1 MSALYFANSFLIK
14 EAAMTTPAF
23 NSRRSPIYGRG
34 GIVST
39 SQPLATAAGL
49 EILSKG
55 GNAADA
61 AVAAAAALNVTE
73 PTSTGI
79 GGDMFALYFD
89 ARTKQVTALNGSG
102 RAPAALTL
110 DRLKKEGI
118 NSDELPPFHAH
129 TVTVPG
135 ACAGWCDLIEK
146 HGSLSMSE
154 ILAPAIRLADEGF
167 PVAPLTAYFWSRGA
181 DKQLKSSLN
190 GIELTMDGRGPRAG
204 EIFRNP
210 GLAKT
215 LSVIARENKRGFYQ
229 GQIAEAVVS
238 VIKEAGGCLSAEDL
252 ESHESSWE
260 SPISVDYRGL
270 RVYECPP
277 NGQGITALIALN
289 ILEGFDLAALDSLST
304 EKMHLLIE
312 AMRLAFADARWYVAD
327 PAFSKIPVEELL
339 SKEYAG
345 ERRKLIDLKRA
356 SIDPKRGTP
365 VASSNTVYLSVADK
379 FGNACSF
386 INSNYMGFGTGIVP
400 KGWGFSLQNRGH
412 NFSLDPH
419 HPNALAPRKRPYHTI
434 IPAMVTRLPSPA
446 GRGMSEGQGEGETLY
461 ASYGVMGGFMQPQ
474 GHVQVLSALADDRLD
489 PQTALNLPRFCIDV
503 EEAGGRVAIEDG
515 MPHET
520 FSGLEKLGHPVYAV
534 SGYERALFGRGQV
547 ILRDPKTGVLCA
559 GSDPRADGC
568 AMTL

>member
-1 MSALYFANSFLIK
+1 
-14 EAAMTTPAF
+14 MTTLIF
-23 NSRRSPIYGRG
+23 NSHRSSVYGRR
-34 GIVST
+34 GIVAT
-39 SQPLATAAGL
+39 SQPLATAVGI

-61 AVAAAAALNVTE
+61 AVACAAALNVTE

-89 ARTKQVTALNGSG
+89 SQTKQVTALNGSG
-102 RAPAALTL
+102 RAPATLTF
-110 DRLKKEGI
+110 DRLKKEGLLA
-118 NSDELPPFHAH
+118 DELPPYHPH
-129 TVTVPG
+129 TITVPG

-146 HGSLSMSE
+146 HGSLSMTE

-167 PVAPLTAYFWSRGA
+167 PVAPLTSYFWAGGA
-181 DKQLKSSLN
+181 KRQLQSALN
-190 GIELTMDGRGPRAG
+190 GDELTIDGRGPNAG

-229 GQIAEAVVS
+229 GQIAEAIVS
-238 VIKEAGGCLSAEDL
+238 VIKAAGGCLSEDDL
-252 ESHESSWE
+252 ESHVSTWE
-260 SPISVDYRGL
+260 SPISVTYRGL
-270 RVYECPP
+270 RVHECPP

-289 ILEGFDLAALDSLST
+289 ILEGFDLSSLPSLST
-304 EKMHLLIE
+304 EKLHWMIE

-327 PAFSKIPVEELL
+327 PAFSNIPMEELL
-339 SKEYAG
+339 SKEYAN
-345 ERRKLIDLKRA
+345 ERRKLIDRKRA

-365 VASSNTVYLSVADK
+365 VASSNTVYLSVVDR

-400 KGWGFSLQNRGH
+400 KGWGFTLQNRGH
-412 NFSLDPH
+412 NFSLDPA

-434 IPAMVTRLPSPA
+434 IPAMVTRESDNSLF
-446 GRGMSEGQGEGETLY
+446 

-474 GHVQVLSALADDRLD
+474 GHVQVLSALKDAGLD
-489 PQTALNLPRFCIDV
+489 PQSALDLPRFCIDV
-503 EEAGGRVAIEDG
+503 DESGGRVAIEEG
-515 MPHET
+515 MPKET
-520 FSGLEKLGHPVYAV
+520 MDALKKMGHSIYEVK
-534 SGYERALFGRGQV
+534 GYERALFGRGQV
-547 ILRDPKTGVLCA
+547 ILRDAETGVLCA

-568 AMTL
+568 AMSLA